1 MLLLAETTP
10 AIVDLTHPQEL
21 LQFGKRLLEL
31 SQWLILVTIGLGV
44 VLGIVNFSYRRE
56 RGEWLEREFA
66 NYGQLLN
73 GLRHLVLSLVVVIA
87 LFFACSTLANRY
99 HHWEYS
105 KIAKAL
111 TKVAGDSPRGTLRDR
126 VEHLTPQVKYE
137 IAEPYT
143 ITNTINGKIVEVKKT
158 RNIDRF
164 LSPTSTQVNVNLTQ
178 TSDPASNS
186 WIYQSDFDGTY
197 QFTNTLTTPETFVFD
212 APPPIGYKLLEN
224 YRVTQDN
231 RRLEAID
238 RGEYIFPIQLAPS
251 ATTQFKVTYRAQGAP
266 RWIYNASGRIL
277 SKFRLSI
284 WADFPNAEFASGIVP
299 TVTESEGRGTRF
311 TWNFAENVSVKNP
324 FGVFTNSERFRHIG
338 ILPRLLILAPGIFA
352 IWLLLVYLTI
362 AIAWQDIA
370 VGTVVFFACLLS
382 LTYASRWLDPKLV
395 WGLLSPILLLFG
407 WQLGT
412 PRGQRW
418 SGLAIVFSGLV
429 LPVFGLLVTYS
440 GLTLGLAGAISI
452 AWLLGTRKFD
462 RQRE

>member
-56 RGEWLEREFA
+56 RGEWLEREFT
-66 NYGQLLN
+66 NYGQLLH

-111 TKVAGDSPRGTLRDR
+111 TKVAGER

-143 ITNTINGKIVEVKKT
+143 ITSNINGKIVEVKKT

-178 TSDPASNS
+178 TSDPASSS

-197 QFTNTLTTPETFVFD
+197 QFTNTLTTPENFVFD

-266 RWIYNASGRIL
+266 RWIYNANGKIL
-277 SKFRLSI
+277 AKFRLSI

-299 TVTESEGRGTRF
+299 TMTESEGRGTRF
-311 TWNFAENVSVKNP
+311 TWNFAENVSVRNP
-324 FGVFTNSERFRHIG
+324 FGVFTNSERFRHVG
-338 ILPRLLILAPGIFA
+338 ILPRLLILAPVIFA
-352 IWLLLVYLTI
+352 IWLLLAYLTI
-362 AIAWQDIA
+362 AILWQDVI
-370 VGTVVFFACLLS
+370 VGAIVFFACLLS

-407 WQLGT
+407 WQSVT
-412 PRGQRW
+412 QRGQQW
-418 SGLAIVFSGLV
+418 SGLAIVFSSLI

-440 GLTLGLAGAISI
+440 GLTLGLSGAIAIS
-452 AWLLGTRKFD
+452 WLLLGTRKFD